1 RVLPLSFL
9 GLVLICWLIDAWP
22 VYVPS
27 SEALLFFS
35 FGGYL
40 ASIRKSLFNLDQ
52 FGAVIVISYLALI
65 TIDVLT
71 RDLTFNPYLHKI
83 AILLGVSAALFS
95 TKCIA
100 QNERL
105 QSLIV
110 RLSGASFFVYA
121 IHEPLLTI
129 LRKISYRII
138 SPSSPSTIIALYIV
152 IPTITILFAVVAYR
166 GFARVAPKLASVV
179 TGGR

>member
-1 RVLPLSFL
+1 MIVVL
-9 GLVLICWLIDAWP
+9 
-22 VYVPS
+22 
-27 SEALLFFS
+27 
-35 FGGYL
+35 YL
-40 ASIRKSLFNLDQ
+40 TF
-52 FGAVIVISYLALI
+52 V

-71 RDLTFNPYLHKI
+71 RNLTLNPYLHKI

-138 SPSSPSTIIALYIV
+138 DPSSPSAIIALYIV
-152 IPTITILFAVVAYR
+152 VPTITILFAVVAYR
-166 GFARVAPKLASVV
+166 GFARVAPRFASMV